1 MSVTGRT
8 IRTKIENLIKKANS
22 TSGQNAKDLTSSVN
36 ALIAG
41 YGEGA
46 KDFYDGYIEI
56 DGAPA
61 KDTIDYVREAKAEGL
76 AEGRKTALTEFW
88 GEIQEYGARTAYN
101 SSPFKGYTDNM
112 FNPQFDFIVSDART
126 MFCDSKITN
135 LEQKLAENNV
145 ILDISNARGPLNSTG
160 SEISGI
166 LNWLLRSTITHLPSL
181 KVGDYVARFGL
192 TFNGASE
199 LKSIR
204 SIEAKATPFTFG
216 YHRTGGDGGGWVD
229 NKTFIYTA
237 FDGCGNLEEIHS
249 IFTNEFV
256 ETTIENTE
264 ESDGE
269 WTHLKCDFGYMG
281 DCIDVSMCPKL
292 SRETLLRISDGLGD
306 KRKVLDN
313 FSAAG
318 IPDFYLDWFEFQCIF
333 GAENLAKLTEEEITA
348 ITDKGWSVS

>member
-1 MSVTGRT
+1 MS
-8 IRTKIENLIKKANS
+8 IAEKLTKIAENERKVY
-22 TSGQNAKDLTSSVN
+22 Q
-36 ALIAG
+36 AG
-41 YGEGA
+41 FQKGKEQGGGGSYE
-46 KDFYDGYIEI
+46 
-56 DGAPA
+56 
-61 KDTIDYVREAKAEGL
+61 
-76 AEGRKTALTEFW
+76 EGRKAALTEFW

-101 SSPFKGYTDNM
+101 GSPFKGYTDNM

-126 MFCDSKITN
+126 MFMDSKITN
-135 LEQKLAENNV
+135 LEQKLIDNDV
-145 ILDISNARGPLNSTG
+145 ILDISNARGFGSTG
-160 SEISGI
+160 NEISGI
-166 LNWLLRSTITHLPSL
+166 LNWLKNSTITHLPSL
-181 KVGDYVARFGL
+181 KMGDNAARFGL
-192 TFNGASE
+192 TFNNASE

-204 SIEAKATPFTFG
+204 SIEAKATQFTFH
-216 YHRTGGDGGGWVD
+216 YYRTGGDGGGGVD

-256 ETTIENTE
+256 ETTIEHTE

-281 DCIDVSMCPKL
+281 DHIDVSMCPKL

-318 IPDFYLDWFEFQCIF
+318 IPESYLDWLEFQCIF